1 MQNEPI
7 EVTLKVTGI
16 LEKLGVPYVIGGSLA
31 STLYG
36 MESEAHTG
44 DTFKIEKSAVK
55 GIQYHPDH
63 MKGFAGNTEL
73 R

>member
-7 EVTLKVTGI
+7 EVTLRVTGI

-36 MESEAHTG
+36 SVSMIGVYSMIS
-44 DTFKIEKSAVK
+44 DLLNS
-55 GIQYHPDH
+55 
-63 MKGFAGNTEL
+63 L
-73 R
+73 RYEV